1 MLKTGKLHRLH
12 RLLRSFVRLPLFKIL
27 TTFFASNIFLQN
39 IHLSR
44 KCKWKNLPRKC
55 KWLRHSLCY
64 PLLGIVRG
72 FSKQCCYFKVFVII
86 INNNINRYD
95 QYLMKVN
102 VYFTYCDMSKHTINT
117 MQKIV
122 KKLSIKYIS

>member
-1 MLKTGKLHRLH
+1 MYVVVMSHHVSLGFMRHPAYFRAIKHHAKT
-12 RLLRSFVRLPLFKIL
+12 
-27 TTFFASNIFLQN
+27 
-39 IHLSR
+39 
-44 KCKWKNLPRKC
+44 
-55 KWLRHSLCY
+55 LCH

-117 MQKIV
+117 ENR
-122 KKLSIKYIS
+122 